1 MEQQR
6 YTLKDINFIAEEN
19 YTDINSKI
27 VGFQIENNMV
37 LSMDIADRLSGIIN
51 KMLADYYADT
61 CKRLEPSDFH
71 VTMSIEMNTST
82 NKVIVNTYIFDSADM
97 VLHTE
102 IDVETLRDY
111 GRMKKY
117 FFDML
122 ACITLDRI
130 RQLQKAAG
138 LKSGYV
144 I

>member
-6 YTLKDINFIAEEN
+6 YTLKDINFVAEEN

-37 LSMDIADRLSGIIN
+37 LSMDIADRLSVIIN
-51 KMLADYYADT
+51 KMLVDHYAET
-61 CKRLEPSDFH
+61 CKQLEPSDFH

-82 NKVIVNTYIFDSADM
+82 NKVIINTYIFDSADM
-97 VLHTE
+97 ILHTE

-117 FFDML
+117 FL
-122 ACITLDRI
+122 ICWLV
-130 RQLQKAAG
+130 LH
-138 LKSGYV
+138 
-144 I
+144 

>member
-1 MEQQR
+1 
-6 YTLKDINFIAEEN
+6 
-19 YTDINSKI
+19 
-27 VGFQIENNMV
+27 MV
-37 LSMDIADRLSGIIN
+37 LSMDIADRLSVIIN
-51 KMLADYYADT
+51 KMLADYYTET

-82 NKVIVNTYIFDSADM
+82 NKVFINTYIFDSADM
-97 VLHTE
+97 ILHTE

-130 RQLQKAAG
+130 RELQKAAG

>member
-6 YTLKDINFIAEEN
+6 YTLKDINFVAEAN

-37 LSMDIADRLSGIIN
+37 LSMDIADRLSVIIN
-51 KMLADYYADT
+51 KMLADYYAET

-82 NKVIVNTYIFDSADM
+82 NKVIINTYIFDSADM
-97 VLHTE
+97 ILHTE

-111 GRMKKY
+111 GRMKKC

-130 RQLQKAAG
+130 RELQKAAG

>member
-6 YTLKDINFIAEEN
+6 YTLKDINFVAEAN

-37 LSMDIADRLSGIIN
+37 LSMDIADGLSVIIN
-51 KMLADYYADT
+51 KMLADYYAET

-82 NKVIVNTYIFDSADM
+82 NKVIINTYIFDSADM
-97 VLHTE
+97 ILHTE

-111 GRMKKY
+111 GR
-117 FFDML
+117 
-122 ACITLDRI
+122 T
-130 RQLQKAAG
+130 
-138 LKSGYV
+138 KS
-144 I
+144 IF